1 MSEAIVFTSGK
12 GGVGKT
18 TVLANVG
25 VGLSQLDKKVV
36 MLDTDMGL
44 RNLDLVMGL
53 ENRINYNIMDL
64 LDNKCKLKQALIR
77 DKRYPNLY
85 LIPASTKSICLLG
98 YIQRFKTLIEC
109 LKKEFD
115 YCLIDCPAGMDDGF
129 NFAISAADRAVVVT
143 TPHISAVR
151 DAGRVLYYLDYKN
164 FTKVD
169 LVINEYDRHMVRRN
183 EVISQRDI
191 EELLGTK
198 ASGVIPYDKKII
210 ISQNQGVPVVSLKA
224 KANSNFY
231 KLTCRFN
238 RLEIKAKKSEEAD
251 IKGECLNEAL

>member
-53 ENRINYNIMDL
+53 ENRINYNILDL
-64 LDNKCKLKQALIR
+64 LDNRCRLKQALIR

-85 LIPASTKSICLLG
+85 LIPAATKYRNLSG
-98 YIQRFKTLIEC
+98 YTEKFRTLIEC

-151 DAGRVLYYLDYKN
+151 DAGRILYLLEYNN
-164 FTKVD
+164 FNKVD
-169 LVINEYDRHMVRRN
+169 LVINEYDKHMVRRN
-183 EVISQRDI
+183 EVISQYDI
-191 EELLGTK
+191 EELLSTK

-210 ISQNQGVPVVSLKA
+210 ISQNQGIPVISLRA
-224 KANSNFY
+224 KVNTHFN
-231 KLTCRFN
+231 KLTNRLN
-238 RLEIKAKKSEEAD
+238 RLEIVAKKSENLAV
-251 IKGECLNEAL
+251 KGECVNES

>member
-18 TVLANVG
+18 TVLANIG

-53 ENRINYNIMDL
+53 ENRINYNILDL
-64 LDNKCKLKQALIR
+64 LDNSCRLNQALIR

-85 LIPASTKSICLLG
+85 LIPAAPRYKSLSG
-98 YIQRFKTLIEC
+98 YTERFKTLIEC

-151 DAGRVLYYLDYKN
+151 DAGRILYLLEYNN
-164 FTKVD
+164 FNKVD
-169 LVINEYDRHMVRRN
+169 LVINEYDKHMARHN
-183 EVISQRDI
+183 ELISQKDI
-191 EELLGTK
+191 EELLSTK
-198 ASGVIPYDKKII
+198 ASGVIPFDKKII
-210 ISQNQGVPVVSLKA
+210 VSQNQGIPVVSLKA
-224 KANSNFY
+224 RVNTHFM
-231 KLTCRFN
+231 KLTNRFN
-238 RLEIKAKKSEEAD
+238 RLEI
-251 IKGECLNEAL
+251 IKGECLNEV